1 VTSTIDTTDAA
12 GTATTDAAPGA
23 GPRGRAGSTIVDSDI
38 HPSALPRDIAPRLG
52 PADRRRYELF
62 GSRVPGPPEIYPRVR
77 NSGFRLDSWP
87 AGGFPGSD
95 LQMVRDQ
102 LLDEYGVDHGVLIP
116 LQGQSWGVEQ
126 AGFAAGLCR
135 ALNDWL
141 VEEWLEPEPR
151 LRSSIAVPI
160 ESPDLAAE
168 EIALRADDPRFVQV
182 LLSTGGESGYGD
194 RRYWPI
200 YRAAADTGLPVAA
213 HTGGLEQ
220 HRGAG
225 WPSFYLEEHVWNGN
239 TMAAL
244 LISMITEGV
253 FDEFPELQLVCVE
266 GGIAWAGPLMWALDA
281 AWDRLREDVPHLRR
295 PPSEYVR
302 EHVWFTTQPVEEPDD
317 PRDLATALD
326 FLGMDE
332 RILFA
337 SDYPHWDFDSPR
349 QAARM
354 FPAPLRRG
362 IMGANA
368 CRLYRLPERAGAE
381 VAR

>member
-1 VTSTIDTTDAA
+1 VTSTIDTTT
-12 GTATTDAAPGA
+12 GTAAADAPGRAAPA
-23 GPRGRAGSTIVDSDI
+23 RAGHTVVDTDI

-52 PADRRRYELF
+52 AEHRRRYELF

-116 LQGQSWGVEQ
+116 LQGQSWGAEQ
-126 AGFAAGLCR
+126 PHFAAGLCR

-141 VEEWLEPEPR
+141 VEEWLDPEPR

-160 ESPDLAAE
+160 ESPDLAAA
-168 EIALRADDPRFVQV
+168 EIARRADDPRFVQV
-182 LLSTGGESGYGD
+182 LLSTGGESGYGN

-200 YRAAADTGLPVAA
+200 YRAAVEAGRPVAA

-244 LISMITEGV
+244 LISMLCEGV
-253 FDEFPELQLVCVE
+253 FDEFPDLQLICVE

-281 AWDRLREDVPHLRR
+281 GWAQLREDVPHLRR

-302 EHVWFTTQPVEEPDD
+302 EHVWFTTQPIEEPAD
-317 PRDLATALD
+317 PRDLSVALD
-326 FLGMDE
+326 LIGMDE
-332 RILFA
+332 RIMFA

-349 QAARM
+349 QAPKL
-354 FPAPLRRG
+354 FPAGLRRG

-368 CRLYRLPERAGAE
+368 CRLYGLPERT
-381 VAR
+381 ARVGR